1 MMNSDISFIGAAAEI
16 KDKICHVMSFLAW
29 FLGAFKGALGENV
42 KMFYF
47 PHAKTQ
53 TEFVWRSIANVHPFK
68 THLSIK
74 NYKHV
79 FTNLNGPKFIWKMT
93 LLVRQNWL
101 GDKNRIK
108 CLNRFQDFSE
118 YLSSKPSLLTNSSE
132 LLNCFIIFMFFSCKW
147 IWYYTFC
154 HSVCAKMPVSCWR
167 NNVI

>member
-118 YLSSKPSLLTNSSE
+118 YLSSKPSPLTNSSE
-132 LLNCFIIFMFFSCKW
+132 LLNCYKFHHIHVFLMQVDMILYILSQCL
-147 IWYYTFC
+147 C
-154 HSVCAKMPVSCWR
+154 
-167 NNVI
+167 